1 MNKKIF
7 GQMASSFILLSLEGK
22 ILSIFYC
29 IYTCN
34 VENTERK
41 TKHNNK
47 SINVKILRQTDRC
60 DFIRTKRK
68 FE

>member
-41 TKHNNK
+41 TKQNNK
-47 SINVKILRQTDRC
+47 SINVKY
-60 DFIRTKRK
+60 
-68 FE
+68 